1 MDFSHQYYA
10 NAQSYPFI
18 GIPPLTPSHS
28 NSAASDDFNTTS
40 PPDAY
45 PEFPPDQHQ
54 HQHQQQHHQ
63 QHHQQHQQQPHFSS
77 FDHYQAQFLHQQAQA
92 AANPAAQVPFPGPP
106 TPPNNPTVRQQ
117 QQQQHRQEPPSQAA
131 VGNGVHAQPIQ
142 PHPDAAAAAAAQKQE
157 ALDDHNRRGGSNSD
171 DDDMTPAQS
180 RRKAQNRAAQRA
192 FRERK
197 ERHVKDLEAKLAN
210 LEAEAQQTTS
220 ENERLKREMQKIAT
234 ENEILRATSSLN
246 NGLPHGSLSPEPR
259 TTGPLE
265 YNPTDFYSDLLA
277 KHNNKT
283 PSHRVAIAEDGERLL
298 AAGAT
303 WDLIIN
309 HELFKRGLVDVG
321 DVSERLKNHAKC
333 DGQGPV
339 FAERTILTAIEAS
352 VASGSDE
359 LL

>member
-92 AANPAAQVPFPGPP
+92 AASPAAQVPFPGPP

-131 VGNGVHAQPIQ
+131 VGNG
-142 PHPDAAAAAAAQKQE
+142 
-157 ALDDHNRRGGSNSD
+157 
-171 DDDMTPAQS
+171 
-180 RRKAQNRAAQRA
+180 
-192 FRERK
+192 

-220 ENERLKREMQKIAT
+220 ENEGLKREMQKIAT